1 MSIRI
6 HNMATSRQI
15 LQSIRSHLEIRGT
28 VLSHIHNH
36 GDGESDTVKVIT
48 DYRAYKYTRFLFLLG
63 FLGLFILLAG
73 IDLGVGSY
81 SVSVR
86 EVYAA
91 LIDHIYSAITG
102 GTLGWCDDPIT
113 DSVVWNQRLPRILA
127 AIVVGVGL
135 AVTGAAMQSMLKN
148 PLADPYT
155 TGVSSGA
162 GFGATLAIT
171 LGASVSTGPFSIVA
185 NAFLFALI
193 PTTVIIAVSK
203 LKNASPTVLI
213 MAGIAVMYIFN
224 AMSTVL
230 KLWSEPEALA
240 ALYRWQ
246 VGTLGGIGWNGVEI
260 MLVVTVIG
268 CLISMFLSRE
278 LNLLSTGD
286 ENARSL
292 GIDAD
297 KMRILCFLV
306 VALVSAAIV
315 SFTGL
320 IGFVGL
326 VAPHMV
332 RLFIGADNKYLIPA
346 SAFFG
351 AALLIISDIIGRV
364 VMSPTIIQVGV
375 ITAFLGGPVFLW
387 LIVRK
392 DTKVWG

>member
-1 MSIRI
+1 MTDDIGGAKACRMMSEAVREWR
-6 HNMATSRQI
+6 APFTEKES
-15 LQSIRSHLEIRGT
+15 SET
-28 VLSHIHNH
+28 VDN
-36 GDGESDTVKVIT
+36 
-48 DYRAYKYTRFLFLLG
+48 YTRYVRRKWV
-63 FLGLFILLAG
+63 FIAVCAVLTVIA
-73 IDLGVGSY
+73 VGWGMC
-81 SVSVR
+81 VGATDITILDA
-86 EVYAA
+86 YAT
-91 LIDHIYSAITG
+91 LWNHITG
-102 GTLGWCDDPIT
+102 NIVNPDWDYTII
-113 DSVVWNQRLPRILA
+113 QYRLPRVCAGLVA
-127 AIVVGVGL
+127 GAGL
-135 AVTGAAMQSMLKN
+135 AVAGVVMQSVLKN

-193 PTTVIIAVSK
+193 PTVVIIAVSK

>member
-1 MSIRI
+1 
-6 HNMATSRQI
+6 
-15 LQSIRSHLEIRGT
+15 
-28 VLSHIHNH
+28 
-36 GDGESDTVKVIT
+36 
-48 DYRAYKYTRFLFLLG
+48 
-63 FLGLFILLAG
+63 
-73 IDLGVGSY
+73 
-81 SVSVR
+81 
-86 EVYAA
+86 
-91 LIDHIYSAITG
+91 
-102 GTLGWCDDPIT
+102 
-113 DSVVWNQRLPRILA
+113 
-127 AIVVGVGL
+127 
-135 AVTGAAMQSMLKN
+135 
-148 PLADPYT
+148 
-155 TGVSSGA
+155 
-162 GFGATLAIT
+162 
-171 LGASVSTGPFSIVA
+171 
-185 NAFLFALI
+185 
-193 PTTVIIAVSK
+193 
-203 LKNASPTVLI
+203 
-213 MAGIAVMYIFN
+213 
-224 AMSTVL
+224 
-230 KLWSEPEALA
+230 
-240 ALYRWQ
+240 
-246 VGTLGGIGWNGVEI
+246 

>member
-1 MSIRI
+1 M
-6 HNMATSRQI
+6 
-15 LQSIRSHLEIRGT
+15 
-28 VLSHIHNH
+28 
-36 GDGESDTVKVIT
+36 
-48 DYRAYKYTRFLFLLG
+48 
-63 FLGLFILLAG
+63 
-73 IDLGVGSY
+73 
-81 SVSVR
+81 
-86 EVYAA
+86 
-91 LIDHIYSAITG
+91 
-102 GTLGWCDDPIT
+102 
-113 DSVVWNQRLPRILA
+113 
-127 AIVVGVGL
+127 
-135 AVTGAAMQSMLKN
+135 
-148 PLADPYT
+148 
-155 TGVSSGA
+155 
-162 GFGATLAIT
+162 
-171 LGASVSTGPFSIVA
+171 
-185 NAFLFALI
+185 
-193 PTTVIIAVSK
+193 
-203 LKNASPTVLI
+203 
-213 MAGIAVMYIFN
+213 
-224 AMSTVL
+224 
-230 KLWSEPEALA
+230 WSEPEALA